1 MKERIMRIG
10 LDSDGDLSVV
20 ARDEAVAITEGRMFY
35 WPDSSLEDYVTLD
48 ETTSALVLE
57 AVTEL
62 VKSLLDKQN
71 KV

>member
-1 MKERIMRIG
+1 
-10 LDSDGDLSVV
+10 
-20 ARDEAVAITEGRMFY
+20 MFY